1 MGLVVLIGNPSQA
14 FFPSLGYNRQKK
26 HWEVAMEITNFI
38 PSQRQAIL
46 ERFQQVEDLGFGAI
60 RIEMKVSN
68 PIGIIYECYLIAGDN
83 YFSDQPVV
91 SFRILYE
98 KDVERISLDV
108 NDIPGRS
115 SLSNYLQ
122 LLNIFEALQ
131 NYLNREFSKVKNT

>member
-1 MGLVVLIGNPSQA
+1 
-14 FFPSLGYNRQKK
+14 
-26 HWEVAMEITNFI
+26 MEITNFI
-38 PSQRQAIL
+38 PSQRRAIL
-46 ERFQQVEDLGFGAI
+46 ERFQQVEDFGFGAI

>member
-1 MGLVVLIGNPSQA
+1 M
-14 FFPSLGYNRQKK
+14 
-26 HWEVAMEITNFI
+26 
-38 PSQRQAIL
+38 
-46 ERFQQVEDLGFGAI
+46 
-60 RIEMKVSN
+60 
-68 PIGIIYECYLIAGDN
+68 
-83 YFSDQPVV
+83 V

>member
-1 MGLVVLIGNPSQA
+1 
-14 FFPSLGYNRQKK
+14 
-26 HWEVAMEITNFI
+26 
-38 PSQRQAIL
+38 
-46 ERFQQVEDLGFGAI
+46 
-60 RIEMKVSN
+60 MKVSN

-83 YFSDQPVV
+83 YFSDQPLV

-115 SLSNYLQ
+115 TLSNYLQ